1 VLFRENIAANYR
13 NHTKLVNAIEKCKVH
28 FNVEGGG
35 TSLPLSFEP
44 MVGKLLVVAGQTGK
58 K

>member
-1 VLFRENIAANYR
+1 MGSIGNTQI
-13 NHTKLVNAIEKCKVH
+13 NAVGKFKVH
-28 FNVEGGG
+28 FNVEEGG

-44 MVGKLLVVAGQTGK
+44 MVGKLLVVAGQTVK